1 MSCVFFEY
9 AASLASILGQTD
21 HHFPEHHCPDHRC
34 PDIAIDFFLK
44 DSIFYIYINW
54 FFNTPISGS
63 IHRSMFRN
71 IFLELNEIFL
81 ELDDIFREFR
91 VNERQSGIKCTE
103 VWLFRK
109 YGRNQQFYKGRN
121 HEYYKR
127 TESIVIDTKS
137 EWAVRNHRYIFLIGL
152 LNHSNTSAT

>member
-1 MSCVFFEY
+1 
-9 AASLASILGQTD
+9 
-21 HHFPEHHCPDHRC
+21 
-34 PDIAIDFFLK
+34 
-44 DSIFYIYINW
+44 
-54 FFNTPISGS
+54 
-63 IHRSMFRN
+63 MFQN

-91 VNERQSGIKCTE
+91 VNERQSGLKCFE
-103 VWLFRK
+103 VSLFRK
-109 YGRNQQFYKGRN
+109 YGRNQQYYKGRN